1 MYLDLELSN
10 LSPKTKLL
18 ARRKLMA
25 KLTPFEIVKEANKRR
40 AMLTTAYVLTLR
52 TISES
57 VKATATIDKQ
67 ALDVLVAVA
76 RESESRLGISA

>member
-10 LSPKTKLL
+10 LSPKPKLL

-57 VKATATIDKQ
+57 VKATGTIDKQ